1 MKTLTADHPLVVP
14 EGFKA
19 DASAY
24 GLIITDFNEELDIVI
39 KKIKYTNGD
48 KVKWCARI
56 VQEVVITRGLNKATS
71 KKTDNDYYFFECK
84 EINGDGTKMRSLV
97 GDGYIAGIE
106 EKGGDPTEV
115 FAKGEEVT
123 NESFYAMVD
132 GNIVARN
139 QGSGSI
145 TGGVT
150 LTDSMTKALEAFT
163 SSSEE
168 EVEEVEE
175 VEAVEADTAK
185 QPQ

>member
-1 MKTLTADHPLVVP
+1 MKTLTAEHPLVVP

-24 GLIITDFNEELDIVI
+24 DSIVTDFNEELDIVM
-39 KKIKYTNGD
+39 KKIKYIKDD

-56 VQEVVITRGLNKATS
+56 VQEATISKGLAKATS
-71 KKTDNDYYFFECK
+71 RKTDKDYYFFLCK
-84 EINGDGTKMRSLV
+84 ENGGNGTAMRSLV
-97 GDGYIAGIE
+97 GTNYIEAIE
-106 EKGGDPTEV
+106 ENGGKPYEI

-132 GNIVARN
+132 GKVVARN
-139 QGSGSI
+139 QGSGTT

-150 LTDSMTKALEAFT
+150 LTDDMTKALEAFT
-163 SSSEE
+163 GSSA
-168 EVEEVEE
+168 
-175 VEAVEADTAK
+175 EAVEADTAK